1 MGPANAGPVGSWD
14 ASALLRP
21 SPGEGILR
29 PMSSTRDLSAL
40 QDLPG
45 TRRLLQSLAVLDAVM
60 SPQWESR
67 YYMFDAAWGHRERS
81 ASMRDGCG
89 DHWHAILCAQGMAL
103 VGLAHEAPAYV
114 PGQPHPGLFADLPE
128 AFHANLLHEPA
139 FETSDATFCI
149 WRMLEDDRWHAGADL
164 PEGDGSAGLLTI
176 LEGRAQDYAAYA
188 AEYFEQ
194 EVSLADVQWVYA
206 HRPLTP
212 EVVARLNP
220 EADFAE
226 LEAELAEIGYPAGA
240 V

>member
-1 MGPANAGPVGSWD
+1 MLG
-14 ASALLRP
+14 
-21 SPGEGILR
+21 

-67 YYMFDAAWGHRERS
+67 YYMFDGAWGDGERS

-89 DHWHAILCAQGMAL
+89 DQWNAILCPQGMAL
-103 VGLAHEAPAYV
+103 VGLAHEAPGYV
-114 PGQPHPGLFADLPE
+114 CGQPHPGIFAELPE
-128 AFHANLLHEPA
+128 VFHENLLHEPA

-149 WRMLEDDRWHAGADL
+149 WRLLEDDRWHAGRDL
-164 PEGDGSAGLLTI
+164 AGEDGSEDLLTI
-176 LEGRAQDYAAYA
+176 LDGKPQDYVAYA
-188 AEYFEQ
+188 AEYFEL
-194 EVSLADVQWVYA
+194 ELALADVEAVYA
-206 HRPLTP
+206 HRVLTSDL
-212 EVVARLNP
+212 VARLNP

-226 LEAELAEIGYPAGA
+226 AEAEVEAIGYPRAQAGRSTSS